1 MKITFAALM
10 AFSILASPATAHEV
24 WVERDAT
31 GPARIYLGEPVD
43 PVPAAGDPEF
53 AKLNAPRLIA
63 AEAAKPVAL
72 VRRAN
77 HIEAA
82 VTGTGDVR
90 LTDDNV
96 FTPWEAEGGK
106 WEGVVYYAR
115 AGRTETRSA
124 LDLEIVPTAAGANS
138 FVVNWLGKPLPGAKV
153 TVINADRWQK
163 SFAADDQGRIDVPV
177 TGTGRYLLSI
187 SHDVE
192 GARTLGG
199 KEVAKTYHI
208 STLTFVAP

>member
-1 MKITFAALM
+1 MSIFFFSSRRRHTSCALVTGVQTCALPICLIGAGAAR
-10 AFSILASPATAHEV
+10 PA
-24 WVERDAT
+24 
-31 GPARIYLGEPVD
+31 
-43 PVPAAGDPEF
+43 
-53 AKLNAPRLIA
+53 
-63 AEAAKPVAL
+63 AL

-90 LTDDNV
+90 VTDGNV
-96 FTPWEAEGGK
+96 FAPWEAEGGK

-124 LDLEIVPTAAGANS
+124 LDLEIVPTAPEANS

-163 SFAADDQGRIDVPV
+163 SFAANDQGRIDVPV
-177 TGTGRYLLSI
+177 TGT
-187 SHDVE
+187 D
-192 GARTLGG
+192 RT
-199 KEVAKTYHI
+199 
-208 STLTFVAP
+208 S

>member
-1 MKITFAALM
+1 MKKTFAALL
-10 AFSILASPATAHEV
+10 AFSFLASPATAHEV

-31 GPARIYLGEPVD
+31 GPARIYLGEPAD
-43 PVPAAGDPEF
+43 PVPEAGDPEF
-53 AKLNAPRLIA
+53 SKLTAPRLVGA
-63 AEAAKPVAL
+63 DAAKPAAL

-82 VTGTGDVR
+82 VTGAGDVR

-96 FTPWEAEGGK
+96 FAPWEAEGGK
-106 WEGVVYYAR
+106 WEGVIYYAR

-124 LDLEIVPTAAGANS
+124 LDLEIVPAAANADS
-138 FVVNWLGKPLPGAKV
+138 FTVHWLGKPLPGAKV

-163 SFAADDQGRIDVPV
+163 SFTADDQGRVDVPV
-177 TGTGRYLLSI
+177 NGAGRYLLSI
-187 SHDVE
+187 SHEVE

>member
-1 MKITFAALM
+1 MKKTFAALM
-10 AFSILASPATAHEV
+10 AFGFLASPATAHEV
-24 WVERDAT
+24 WVERDAN
-31 GPARIYLGEPVD
+31 GPARIYLGEPAD
-43 PVPAAGDPEF
+43 PVPEAGDPEF
-53 AKLNAPRLIA
+53 SKLTAPRLVGA
-63 AEAAKPVAL
+63 DAAL

>member
-1 MKITFAALM
+1 MKKTFAALM
-10 AFSILASPATAHEV
+10 AFSILASPAMAHEV
-24 WVERDAT
+24 WVERDAA
-31 GPARIYLGEPVD
+31 GPARIYLGEPAD

-53 AKLNAPRLIA
+53 SKLTAPRLIG

-96 FTPWEAEGGK
+96 FAPWEAEGGK

-138 FVVNWLGKPLPGAKV
+138 FIVNWLGKPLPGAKV

-163 SFAADDQGRIDVPV
+163 SFAADDQGRVDVPV
-177 TGTGRYLLSI
+177 TGAGRYLLST

-208 STLTFVAP
+208 STLTFVTR

>member
-1 MKITFAALM
+1 MKKTFAALM
-10 AFSILASPATAHEV
+10 AFGFLASPATAHEV
-24 WVERDAT
+24 WVERDAN
-31 GPARIYLGEPVD
+31 GPARIYLGEPAD
-43 PVPAAGDPEF
+43 PVPEAGDPEF
-53 AKLNAPRLIA
+53 SKLTAPRLVGA
-63 AEAAKPVAL
+63 DAAL

-96 FTPWEAEGGK
+96 FAPWEAEGGK
-106 WEGVVYYAR
+106 WEGVIYYAR

-163 SFAADDQGRIDVPV
+163 SFAANDQGRIDVPV
-177 TGTGRYLLSI
+177 TGAGRYLLST

-208 STLTFVAP
+208 STLTFIAP

>member
-1 MKITFAALM
+1 MKKTFAALM
-10 AFSILASPATAHEV
+10 AFGFLASPATAHEV
-24 WVERDAT
+24 WVERDAN
-31 GPARIYLGEPVD
+31 GPARIYLGEPAD
-43 PVPAAGDPEF
+43 PVPEAGDPEF
-53 AKLNAPRLIA
+53 SKLTAPRLVGA
-63 AEAAKPVAL
+63 DAAL

-96 FTPWEAEGGK
+96 FAPWEAEGGK
-106 WEGVVYYAR
+106 WEGVIYYAR
-115 AGRTETRSA
+115 AGRAETRSA

-163 SFAADDQGRIDVPV
+163 SFAANEQGRIDVPV
-177 TGTGRYLLSI
+177 TGAGRYLLST
-187 SHDVE
+187 SHEVE

-199 KEVAKTYHI
+199 KSVAKTHHI
-208 STLTFVAP
+208 STLTFLAQ

>member
-1 MKITFAALM
+1 MKKTFAALM
-10 AFSILASPATAHEV
+10 AFSILASPAMAHEV
-24 WVERDAT
+24 WVERDAA
-31 GPARIYLGEPVD
+31 GPARIYLGEPAD

-53 AKLNAPRLIA
+53 SKLTAPRLIG

-90 LTDDNV
+90 VTDDNV
-96 FTPWEAEGGK
+96 FAPWEAEGGK

-124 LDLEIVPTAAGANS
+124 LDLEIVPTAPEANS

-163 SFAADDQGRIDVPV
+163 SVAANDQGRIDVPV
-177 TGTGRYLLSI
+177 TGTGRYLLSA

-208 STLTFVAP
+208 STLTFVAR

>member
-1 MKITFAALM
+1 MTPML
-10 AFSILASPATAHEV
+10 T
-24 WVERDAT
+24 
-31 GPARIYLGEPVD
+31 
-43 PVPAAGDPEF
+43 
-53 AKLNAPRLIA
+53 APRLIA
-63 AEAAKPVAL
+63 AGAVKPVAL

-124 LDLEIVPTAAGANS
+124 LDLEIVPTAAGADS

-163 SFAADDQGRIDVPV
+163 SVAANDQGRIDVPV

>member
-10 AFSILASPATAHEV
+10 AFSILASPAMAHEV

-31 GPARIYLGEPVD
+31 GPARIYLGEPAD

-53 AKLNAPRLIA
+53 AKLTAPRLIA
-63 AEAAKPVAL
+63 AGAAKPVAL

-90 LTDDNV
+90 VTDDNV
-96 FTPWEAEGGK
+96 FAPWEAEGGK

-124 LDLEIVPTAAGANS
+124 LDLEIVPTAPEANS
-138 FVVNWLGKPLPGAKV
+138 FVVNWLGKPLSGAKV

-163 SFAADDQGRIDVPV
+163 SFAANDQGRIDVPV
-177 TGTGRYLLSI
+177 TGAGRYLLSI

-208 STLTFVAP
+208 STLTFVAR